1 LLPLTTVTAL
11 STETKHVLLLRVAQ
25 ALPVK
30 ALIAGTHTPAA
41 IPALVHLTNPPARA
55 LDGEKFQLLCHAHL
69 PKATNNYS
77 EDVKCLACK
86 GFTTEMRIPTG
97 KGGYALLVRAIA
109 IFVRPTPKNRTDHE
123 YRAYLFVHY
132 RTGENGREI
141 NGL

>member
-1 LLPLTTVTAL
+1 
-11 STETKHVLLLRVAQ
+11 LRVAQ

-97 KGGYALLVRAIA
+97 KGGMPCWCERSRYLSAQRQKTVPIMNTAL
-109 IFVRPTPKNRTDHE
+109 T
-123 YRAYLFVHY
+123 YLFTTVLGAMGVKSTVY
-132 RTGENGREI
+132 QQQLDILNLCRRATP
-141 NGL
+141 LQ